1 MRKSSAQDPK
11 SAPYKERI
19 SDSAVQ
25 ASTGKSWKQWFA
37 ILNETGAKRMTHAEI
52 VKFLKQEQKVSN
64 WWRQMIAVGYEQAFL
79 GRKVHQSS
87 AGTFSANCCRT
98 LEIAIADAYRA
109 FADDKV
115 RASWLP
121 GDRLKVSTAQPNKSV
136 RGAWFAG
143 SRVAVGL
150 TQKGAAKTQ
159 IAIDHTNLA
168 DSRDV
173 EKMKAY
179 WAKNLG
185 RLREKFSV

>member
-1 MRKSSAQDPK
+1 MPMPNARNPK
-11 SAPYKERI
+11 SAAYKERI

-25 ASTGKSWKQWFA
+25 ASTGKNWKQWFG
-37 ILNETGAKRMTHAEI
+37 ILNETGAKQMSHAEI
-52 VKFLKQEQKVSN
+52 VKFLKDEQRVSG

-87 AGTFSANCCRT
+87 EGTFSANCSRT
-98 LEIAIADAYRA
+98 LEITIADAYRA

-115 RASWLP
+115 RASWLA
-121 GDRLKVSTAQPNKSV
+121 GDRLQISTARPNKSV

-179 WAKNLG
+179 WAKNLS
-185 RLREKFSV
+185 RLREKFAV